1 MNSQRISAVLIRH
14 FYNLKRS
21 WEKLSD
27 SFYWPAMDLIL
38 WGLTSQYFQQAGQIS
53 NVVLILLS
61 ALVFWQVIWRSQY
74 EITVSLLEELWSRNL
89 VNLFASPLKL
99 NEWIA
104 AVLLLGLIK
113 MVMTISF
120 TFILTWILYSI
131 NLLNFGFLL
140 LPFFGLLLFS
150 GWWVGLLVAGIIL
163 RFGIRV
169 QTLAWAGVYLLAPF
183 SALYYPVASLPL
195 WAQKIAIFIPTSYL
209 FEGMREVLT
218 KGYVSW
224 YYLLWSLL
232 LNLFYLFWAVKFFKA
247 SFAKACDQGLA
258 KLDEG

>member
-1 MNSQRISAVLIRH
+1 MNSQRINAVLIRH
-14 FYNLKRS
+14 FYNLKCS

-27 SFYWPAMDLIL
+27 SFYWPAMDLII

-53 NVVLILLS
+53 DVVLILLS

-99 NEWIA
+99 NEWVA

-163 RFGIRV
+163 RYGIRV

-183 SALYYPVASLPL
+183 SALYYPVASLPF
-195 WAQKIAIFIPTSYL
+195 WAQKIAMFIPTSYI

-224 YYLLWSLL
+224 YHFLWSLL
-232 LNLFYLFWAVKFFKA
+232 LNLFYLFWAVIFFKA